1 METMC
6 CWVYCIRAT
15 SGIHS
20 SISYKQPL
28 YAKVWRCGVQ
38 VRGCTKQLFLG
49 IPGIIYIVYRDY
61 VGMMLLISYQDQ
73 KVDGLRSR
81 VGL

>member
-1 METMC
+1 METVC
-6 CWVYCIRAT
+6 CWVYYIRAT
-15 SGIHS
+15 SVIHS

-28 YAKVWRCGVQ
+28 YAKVWRCWFQ
-38 VRGCTKQLFLG
+38 VRGCAKQLFLG
-49 IPGIIYIVYRDY
+49 NQGIVYIVYRDY
-61 VGMMLLISYQDQ
+61 VGMMLLISDQDQ